1 MAGIK
6 TDDSDS
12 SPYSMM
18 FLNNAIQNE
27 ENTVEHMS
35 GKISTSSTNHE
46 NILSQAKGGINKNWL
61 LIENQSK
68 VHVFCNPKL
77 LKNIQRME
85 QTVHIL

>member
-46 NILSQAKGGINKNWL
+46 NILSQAKGGINKKWL
-61 LIENQSK
+61 SIENQSK
-68 VHVFCNPKL
+68 VHVFCSPKL
-77 LKNIQRME
+77 LKNIQRMD